1 MQVELGQTVLKRFL
15 LMVLLLDR
23 AAVSTKLPAAAPL
36 LYREDGL
43 CKRSNQV
50 SMPCCKALCSSL
62 MNVMF
67 LAHTY
72 STIK

>member
-15 LMVLLLDR
+15 LMALLLDR

-50 SMPCCKALCSSL
+50 SMSCWL
-62 MNVMF
+62 V
-67 LAHTY
+67 AHAY
-72 STIK
+72 SGL